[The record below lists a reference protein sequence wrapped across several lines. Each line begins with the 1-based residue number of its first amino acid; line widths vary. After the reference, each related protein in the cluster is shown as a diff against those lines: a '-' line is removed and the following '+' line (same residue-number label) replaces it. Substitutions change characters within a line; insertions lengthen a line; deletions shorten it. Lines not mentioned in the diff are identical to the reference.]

1 MVDIVRR
8 IVEIE
13 GPIHGDE
20 IARRVTRVC
29 GYARAGKRIVDAVA
43 TGIRLAAEHGIVTR
57 EGDFVRQVD
66 GSAPTVRDRS
76 SVQSP
81 SLRRPEML
89 PPIEI
94 RAAALQVIRR
104 HLGVSAEEV
113 VTQVSRMLG
122 FQSTSA
128 QLRSIVQA
136 ELDRLIVDGLLE
148 QKPSGA
154 LAAMA
159 AA

>member
-1 MVDIVRR
+1 MVDIIRQ

-13 GPIHGDE
+13 GPIHCDE
-20 IARRVTRVC
+20 VARRVTRVC

-43 TGIRLAAEHGIVTR
+43 TGIGLAAEHGIVAC
-57 EGDFVRQVD
+57 EGDFVRHVD
-66 GSAPTVRDRS
+66 GRAPTVRDRS
-76 SVQSP
+76 SVHSP

-94 RAAALQVIRR
+94 RAAALQMIRN

-113 VTQVSRMLG
+113 VTQVSRVLG

-128 QLRSIVQA
+128 QLRTIVQA
-136 ELDRLIVDGLLE
+136 ELDRLILEGLLE

-154 LAAMA
+154 LAALTA
-159 AA
+159 A